1 MNADGLLLLTRTG
14 YGVALVVD
22 PRGEHAGFSHSL
34 RLVLGVRNLAQ
45 AAVCAAVPTPTVRG
59 IGVGADLLHAA
70 SMLTVA
76 AVSRRRRRAALTQAG
91 AALAFAAVG
100 AVLVRRAPQAA
111 EHRRRAASRS

>member
-1 MNADGLLLLTRTG
+1 MNADGLLLLTRAG
-14 YGVALVVD
+14 YGVGLVVD
-22 PRGEHAGFSHSL
+22 PQREYAGFGHSL
-34 RLVLGVRNLAQ
+34 RVALGIRNLAQ
-45 AAVCAAVPTPTVRG
+45 AAVCAAAPPPAVRG

-100 AVLVRRAPQAA
+100 AALVRRPPQATG
-111 EHRRRAASRS
+111 HRLRAGTRS